1 MSDAYACVRCE
12 PARARVARSPSSS
25 SPPHPFPHHMVTHRF
40 CRMTAPI
47 QAINWLKVSPPN
59 ITGAE
64 LALNRSMFAAAFG
77 PFNVRNEVDIHTT
90 TVGAHYTS
98 APFLTGDG
106 GFLQVLL
113 NGYAGLMLARQDG
126 MQLNA
131 PTLPPRTTSIRI
143 LGILYLNYTLDVV
156 TDGVMMS
163 WNTTSEGLCLFRPPA
178 AGGERMAL
186 GVLPV
191 ALNIADFFGL
201 PVEGER
207 HGKIGLCS

>member
-1 MSDAYACVRCE
+1 MCTYL
-12 PARARVARSPSSS
+12 
-25 SPPHPFPHHMVTHRF
+25 F

-64 LALNRSMFAAAFG
+64 LALNRSIFAAAFG

-113 NGYAGLMLARQDG
+113 NGYAGFMIAKQDG

-143 LGILYLNYTLDVV
+143 LGIRYLNYTLDVAI
-156 TDGVMMS
+156 DGVTMS
-163 WNTTSEGLCLFRPPA
+163 WNATSEGLCLFRPPA
-178 AGGERMAL
+178 ARGERTTV
-186 GVLPV
+186 GVLPA

-201 PVEGER
+201 PEEEE
-207 HGKIGLCS
+207 